1 MRTPSVLLQASLL
14 WLVFG
19 VAHSRSDQPSA
30 PSLVHKHQ
38 RAALDMS
45 NLPPEAQSRI
55 SATLGRDDPNY
66 AVRVQDGRTQAKNVH
81 QSFTAEFTSDGVE
94 VRAGAAH
101 WRMALSAYGY
111 GSALKAVEHANP
123 HTDSN
128 RVEYRRGS
136 MTEWYVNGPEGLEQG
151 FTLKQAPQ
159 QKLHG
164 QPLTVT
170 LALSGDLEALA
181 DAGDTSLTLRTNRSQ
196 PVLRYAGL
204 TASDARGRDL
214 PSHIELKDNRLLL

>member
-81 QSFTAEFTSDGVE
+81 QSFTAEFTSDGVA

-123 HTDSN
+123 RTDSN

-136 MTEWYVNGPEGLEQG
+136 ITEWYVNGPAGLEQG
-151 FTLKQAPQ
+151 FTIKRAPQ
-159 QKLHG
+159 RKMHG
-164 QPLTVT
+164 QQLVV
-170 LALSGDLEALA
+170 ALSSSGNLIARA
-181 DAGDTSLTLRTNRSQ
+181 DAKCRSL
-196 PVLRYAGL
+196 
-204 TASDARGRDL
+204 
-214 PSHIELKDNRLLL
+214 